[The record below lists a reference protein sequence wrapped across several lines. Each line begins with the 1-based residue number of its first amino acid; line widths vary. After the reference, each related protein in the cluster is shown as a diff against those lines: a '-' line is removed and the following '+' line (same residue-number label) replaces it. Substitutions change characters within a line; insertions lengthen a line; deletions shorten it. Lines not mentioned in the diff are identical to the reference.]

1 VKRFRL
7 DADRIVVELDAAES
21 EIMARLAV
29 LLDGQAADSRSPTV
43 TSVDSPLYPED
54 GAASREFA
62 RFAAKERSQSRAS
75 DREQFSRKLEELGS
89 GSIVLGDVEA
99 AAWARVLAEAR
110 VSLAERH
117 GLLEQGLPEDGTIT
131 ADTAL
136 IVLLGHVQS
145 DLVSVMLEK
154 MEKSHE

>member
-1 VKRFRL
+1 VNRFRL

-21 EIMARLAV
+21 EIMARLSV
-29 LLDGQAADSRSPTV
+29 LLDGQAADSRSQTV
-43 TSVDSPLYPED
+43 ASVDSPLYPED
-54 GAASREFA
+54 AAASREFA
-62 RFAAKERSQSRAS
+62 RFAAKERSQSRAF
-75 DREQFSRKLEELGS
+75 DREQFSRKLGELGS

-117 GLLEQGLPEDGTIT
+117 GLLEQGFPQDGSIT